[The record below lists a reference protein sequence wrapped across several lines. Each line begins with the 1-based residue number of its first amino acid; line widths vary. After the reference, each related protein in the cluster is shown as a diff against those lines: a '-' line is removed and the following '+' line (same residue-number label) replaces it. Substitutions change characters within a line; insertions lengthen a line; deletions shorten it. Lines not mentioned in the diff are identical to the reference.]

1 MRTHV
6 HALRHTLCCLTF
18 LRLGSGTF
26 GSPTELQPQQPTGVQ
41 QSSPFRLQRQQP
53 TGAQQSSLAKL
64 RNLAYALPVV
74 GTLLLVSLMHRPFG
88 GHHDRWRQPERKLG
102 GKVPPPAWSPEWS
115 HYPFRKWLKEF
126 NLWLNMTEYS
136 ASQTATALVQ
146 TLQGTARLM
155 CDEYPMQQLTHG
167 RLNPITGEHTDPVSM
182 ILEDLAHRFAPRLE
196 EDQKLVDHE
205 LESFPR
211 FPNEKFE
218 AMLYRY
224 HYLVARQREEG
235 LQMFSWRHHA
245 IRVLKYCGLSGHS
258 MHDVLLSLNNQIPDS
273 QATYEALLE
282 DLKRRTRLVEYSSVN
297 PYVLILSLIHI

>member
-1 MRTHV
+1 
-6 HALRHTLCCLTF
+6 
-18 LRLGSGTF
+18 
-26 GSPTELQPQQPTGVQ
+26 
-41 QSSPFRLQRQQP
+41 
-53 TGAQQSSLAKL
+53 
-64 RNLAYALPVV
+64 
-74 GTLLLVSLMHRPFG
+74 
-88 GHHDRWRQPERKLG
+88 
-102 GKVPPPAWSPEWS
+102 
-115 HYPFRKWLKEF
+115 
-126 NLWLNMTEYS
+126 
-136 ASQTATALVQ
+136 
-146 TLQGTARLM
+146 M

-205 LESFPR
+205 LESFAR

-245 IRVLKYCGLSGHS
+245 LRVLKYCGLSGHS
-258 MHDVLLSLNNQIPDS
+258 MYNVLLSLNNQIPNT

-297 PYVLILSLIHI
+297 PYVLIQEQGYRPREREQRGRGNYFTDDAQPGEEIHTSEQHTHTPARTGWAWNPPGAVRRAICTRPTPGIPRYSLVSPDTIRSTA